1 MHFTWLHVRVLNQS
15 HVLCTGTQ
23 HILRCLAFKLFL
35 GFTCVSFGHLLGKGF
50 QDLAQILIGLGF
62 PAVLLFANQKQD
74 GPGAQSAKAFIAV
87 GLVLHSTLGNN
98 GPSTLELV
106 FCCDD
111 LLFGI
116 GSLQLVQIG
125 FGENPLDVVLVLVCP
140 QHGAPHGHS
149 KHGKDFTSD
158 LEVGVAHCFQN
169 ILANLELDVEIP
181 TLNGGRICK

>member
-50 QDLAQILIGLGF
+50 QDLAQILIHLGF

-74 GPGAQSAKAFIAV
+74 GPGAQSATFIAV
-87 GLVLHSTLGNN
+87 VLVLHSTLGNN